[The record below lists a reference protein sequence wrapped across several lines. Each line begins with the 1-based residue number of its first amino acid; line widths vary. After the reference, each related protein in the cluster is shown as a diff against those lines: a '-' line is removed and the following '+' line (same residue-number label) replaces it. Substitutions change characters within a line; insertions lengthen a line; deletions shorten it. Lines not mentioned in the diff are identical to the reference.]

1 MGIST
6 FNPDMRVFIAQKP
19 GKWSAISCSFAFSAA
34 FCPLFLSFHLFL
46 CFQLPSNIMVY
57 RFFRR
62 GFILEPPGLKERVPS
77 LGSFFLIEPPP
88 SLQHCMHLAVNPFG
102 YLSREKFTIS
112 SETFAWNNH
121 SLRLPENSEEE
132 LKNEVKRITECHQY
146 HVLIFPPSEW
156 LPAGWSTVWC
166 GTPQTGPL
174 RHWLSLLI

>member
-19 GKWSAISCSFAFSAA
+19 GKWSAISCLFAFSAA

-77 LGSFFLIEPPP
+77 LRSFFDRTPPFIATLHALGGQPFRIPIEGEIY
-88 SLQHCMHLAVNPFG
+88 HL
-102 YLSREKFTIS
+102 K
-112 SETFAWNNH
+112 
-121 SLRLPENSEEE
+121 
-132 LKNEVKRITECHQY
+132 
-146 HVLIFPPSEW
+146 
-156 LPAGWSTVWC
+156 
-166 GTPQTGPL
+166 
-174 RHWLSLLI
+174 

>member
-77 LGSFFLIEPPP
+77 LGSFFDRTPPLHCNIACTWRSTLSDTYRGRNLP
-88 SLQHCMHLAVNPFG
+88 SQVKPLHGTITLYG
-102 YLSREKFTIS
+102 YQKI
-112 SETFAWNNH
+112 
-121 SLRLPENSEEE
+121 
-132 LKNEVKRITECHQY
+132 VKRN
-146 HVLIFPPSEW
+146 
-156 LPAGWSTVWC
+156 
-166 GTPQTGPL
+166 
-174 RHWLSLLI
+174 